1 MDADVYILEGQEK
14 GGSHYLPTAFRCDV
28 LLECHHIGKRL
39 DWDQIHSW
47 KKRGQR
53 IPKGCLKQEGNAEPQ
68 CLTLPP
74 TPRPGTPKRA
84 TGHSPTIRLDTG
96 INLAATCSL

>member
-1 MDADVYILEGQEK
+1 MDANVYILEGQEK

-39 DWDQIHSW
+39 DWDKIHSL

-53 IPKGCLKQEGNAEPQ
+53 VPKGCLKQGGRK
-68 CLTLPP
+68 CRT
-74 TPRPGTPKRA
+74 TVS
-84 TGHSPTIRLDTG
+84 HSPPPWNT
-96 INLAATCSL
+96 